1 MPNPTHHMVKG
12 AATAVAPYSHY
23 VNFGDLVFVTGQ
35 IGMTPGDDSKPI
47 PKDIESE
54 TRRVMENLRII
65 MADSGLTFDDVLASR
80 VFLTRFEKDYERMNA
95 VYKTYFKR
103 GKFPMRT
110 CIGVTALAR
119 GSRLEIDFICRR
131 PPARKAKKAVR
142 RPSRTAARAK
152 RRR

>member
-35 IGMTPGDDSKPI
+35 IGMTPGDDSIPI

-65 MADSGLTFDDVLASR
+65 MADSGLTLDDVLASR
-80 VFLTRFEKDYERMNA
+80 VFLTRFEQDYERMNA
-95 VYKTYFKR
+95 VYKTYFKP

-119 GSRLEIDFICRR
+119 GSNLEIDFICRR
-131 PPARKAKKAVR
+131 PAKKAKKAAR
-142 RPSRTAARAK
+142 RPARTSSRT
-152 RRR
+152 RRRR